1 MTATDGDFMQR
12 GWPYVALAVLACGL
26 ALRAWLTAGR
36 VPAVRRAVA
45 EGRSPYP
52 RGWLW
57 HVGWATLAT
66 AHAIGLLFP
75 RAVLAWNRAGW
86 RLYALEAITAAAG
99 AIVVALWLR
108 ALGRHLAGR
117 DAGDGA
123 GRQRAG
129 GMLSPSSLLLDLGD
143 SVFLSLVALA
153 LVSGLLLAAIYR
165 WGSSWGAVTLTPY
178 LASIARGRPATLL
191 IDHLP
196 PLARLHVSVTFAA
209 VAAFPFTRLAAVPV
223 VALLRGAAACMRP
236 VAAARRVAGSWMRR
250 GPATWLWPEAQ
261 VRWAVRQPVAVRGR
275 PAGAAGTWRSGV
287 RPDNDVP
294 RRPLET
300 KTGP

>member
-1 MTATDGDFMQR
+1 MTATDGDFMHR
-12 GWPYVALAVLACGL
+12 GWPYIALAVLAGGL
-26 ALRAWLTAGR
+26 ALRAWLMAGR
-36 VPAVRRAVA
+36 VPAIKGAVA
-45 EGRSPYP
+45 EARSPYP

-99 AIVVALWLR
+99 TIVVVLWLR
-108 ALGRHLAGR
+108 ALARHLAGR
-117 DAGDGA
+117 DAGNGATRQPA
-123 GRQRAG
+123 GR
-129 GMLSPSSLLLDLGD
+129 MLSPSSLLLDLGD

-153 LVSGLLLAAIYR
+153 LVSGLLLAMFYR

-191 IDHLP
+191 IEHLP

-209 VAAFPFTRLAAVPV
+209 VAAFPFTRLAAVPI

-236 VAAARRVAGSWMRR
+236 VTVARRVAGSWLRR
-250 GPATWLWPEAQ
+250 GPAAWLWPEAQ
-261 VRWAVRQPVAVRGR
+261 VRWAVRQPVAHARH
-275 PAGAAGTWRSGV
+275 AAAAGTWRGGL

-294 RRPLET
+294 RRPVET